1 MGDEAAAGERRLAKL
16 WRMNKQLID
25 DSAPL
30 YGCVGFDLMSCLAP
44 RPVLGERK
52 QDWEDKVYN
61 FKALMKL
68 NPSASQLMGLVLHAA
83 ILAMLAQLNQ

>member
-30 YGCVGFDLMSCLAP
+30 YGCVGFDLMSCLVP

-68 NPSASQLMGLVLHAA
+68 NPSAFAA
-83 ILAMLAQLNQ
+83 DGACPPRRNIGNACTA

>member
-30 YGCVGFDLMSCLAP
+30 YGCVGFDLMSCLVP

-52 QDWEDKVYN
+52 TR
-61 FKALMKL
+61 L
-68 NPSASQLMGLVLHAA
+68 GG
-83 ILAMLAQLNQ
+83 